1 MYNHPAYNAV
11 QVFVVLEAIK
21 ALAFFSTEGL
31 LLGDKLLRDR
41 VFAHLSDG
49 ATVSLPVINRQAS
62 TNFRGRLF

>member
-21 ALAFFSTEGL
+21 ALAFFSMEGL

-41 VFAHLSDG
+41 VF
-49 ATVSLPVINRQAS
+49 V
-62 TNFRGRLF
+62 